1 MSDLDLASR
10 IALPSRI
17 GQTIGQQVWG
27 EPYIVFPWIA
37 YMEQRVVEAILDTTH
52 ERYLIINAPP
62 STGKSSYVGMLLP
75 FWITGMFPS
84 WQVMYITYSDDFSVA
99 RGKDVRTF
107 HQLYGRDLFGSSIDS
122 DFSSAADWRVVGG
135 RGGMLS
141 VGVGGLITGRPGHCF
156 PGETLI
162 STPDGPR
169 RIDWLARNGGN
180 VWGYDHASGS
190 LVARPVVAGASKGP
204 RPLVEI
210 SLTSG
215 RSFRCT
221 TDHPVYVEGV
231 GYVEAGLVEVGSKV
245 RTVRDIPLR
254 RLRQARD
261 HAGVRLGQEAAD
273 AQRGYLLHAGV
284 FRRQSPRVTNL
295 RRLRRT
301 RPKEEALLFAG
312 VSGCR
317 PEGAPSVHPVPVVR
331 QEFSP
336 GIQPHPTLFQGVRQP
351 GPLGAHD
358 GGGQLTLQARNVV
371 LDPVLT
377 DEGAGAGAGRW
388 EMRHLRGDGATRRTS
403 RRRMSR
409 PQPAREPRHSLSF
422 GPHEASQ
429 VGHDSV
435 SLVAAVR
442 GGDVEVFDIQVEG
455 TSNFFA
461 EEVLVHNCIIID
473 DLIKNAI
480 EARSKASKSGHL
492 SEWDGTIHTRLQP
505 GGTVVIIATRWA
517 EDDLSGALI
526 ARMDEPG
533 YDGPQWEVLEF
544 PAFAEPSDRE
554 ERDVEDIDAWR
565 DILGRSAGEVLDC
578 RFSRVPG
585 REPDD
590 YFNMKKSSMDM
601 LAWSAL
607 YQQKPSS
614 REGGMFPVE
623 NWQYYEPGEEPVPDK
638 EVRVWDLA
646 ATEGGGD
653 WTAGTKIARCGDR
666 FYITDVRRFRKN
678 AGGVQDEVLRCA
690 GIDGFGAKIMIEEE
704 RGGSGKSVTEAFRRL
719 LVGHTVEPA
728 KAEGSKESRATPYS
742 AEQHKRRVFLPRPG
756 SVSWDVNAFIDEHKR
771 MMGDGRRGAHDDMVD
786 TAAYAMLE
794 LLGSGIVEM
803 WVPNQSNW
811 MSPEAQMNALIGQS
825 PYL

>member
-37 YMEQRVVEAILDTTH
+37 YMEQRIVEAILDTTH

-62 STGKSSYVGMLLP
+62 QSGKSSYVGMLLP

-84 WQVMYITYSDDFSVA
+84 WQVMYISYSDDFSVA

-107 HQLYGRDLFGSSIDS
+107 HQLYGRDLFGSSIDP

-141 VGVGGLITGRPGHCF
+141 VGIGGLITGRPG
-156 PGETLI
+156 
-162 STPDGPR
+162 
-169 RIDWLARNGGN
+169 N
-180 VWGYDHASGS
+180 V
-190 LVARPVVAGASKGP
+190 
-204 RPLVEI
+204 I
-210 SLTSG
+210 
-215 RSFRCT
+215 
-221 TDHPVYVEGV
+221 
-231 GYVEAGLVEVGSKV
+231 
-245 RTVRDIPLR
+245 
-254 RLRQARD
+254 
-261 HAGVRLGQEAAD
+261 
-273 AQRGYLLHAGV
+273 
-284 FRRQSPRVTNL
+284 
-295 RRLRRT
+295 
-301 RPKEEALLFAG
+301 
-312 VSGCR
+312 
-317 PEGAPSVHPVPVVR
+317 
-331 QEFSP
+331 
-336 GIQPHPTLFQGVRQP
+336 
-351 GPLGAHD
+351 
-358 GGGQLTLQARNVV
+358 V
-371 LDPVLT
+371 LD
-377 DEGAGAGAGRW
+377 
-388 EMRHLRGDGATRRTS
+388 
-403 RRRMSR
+403 
-409 PQPAREPRHSLSF
+409 
-422 GPHEASQ
+422 
-429 VGHDSV
+429 
-435 SLVAAVR
+435 
-442 GGDVEVFDIQVEG
+442 
-455 TSNFFA
+455 
-461 EEVLVHNCIIID
+461 
-473 DLIKNAI
+473 DLLKNAL
-480 EARSKASKSGHL
+480 EARSKATKSSHL

-505 GGTVVIIATRWA
+505 GGTVIIIATRQA
-517 EDDLSGALI
+517 EDDLTGSLV

-554 ERDVEDIDAWR
+554 ERGVEDIDAWR
-565 DILGRSAGEVLDC
+565 DILGRSVGEVLDC

-585 REPDD
+585 REPADF
-590 YFNMKKSSMDM
+590 FNMKKASTDA

-623 NWQYYEPGEEPVPDK
+623 NWQYYEPGEEPAPDK

-653 WTAGTKIARCGDR
+653 WTAGVKMARCGDK
-666 FYITDVRRFRKN
+666 FYVLDVRRFRKN

-690 GIDGFGAKIMIEEE
+690 GIDGFGVKIMIEEE

-786 TAAYAMLE
+786 TAAYAMLD